1 MANLI
6 DCKDLRLTDFPEVD
20 DDKAVWAFASSFN
33 GYMHYGSFEATASA
47 AKKSKREALTEI
59 RNELFMYM
67 RATNH
72 QGSGPELPLYAELR
86 PLLVALL
93 K

>member
-1 MANLI
+1 MTNLI
-6 DCKDLRLTDFPEVD
+6 DCRDLRLSDLPEIG
-20 DDKAVWAFASSFN
+20 DDKTVWEFASSFN
-33 GYMHYGSFEATASA
+33 GYMHYGSFEAAASA
-47 AKKSKREALTEI
+47 ARNSKRETLTEI

-72 QGSGPELPLYAELR
+72 QGSGPKLPLYAELR

-93 K
+93 Q